1 MTWPFIVDFPIKNGS
16 VHSYVAVDQRTYGT
30 KVSNLSV
37 HPRVGSI
44 QDLNQPGVVH
54 LLMADSF
61 GESQMVGIY
70 VYDKSWNILYIYVY
84 IYIIS

>member
-1 MTWPFIVDFPIKNGS
+1 MVDLSIAMWLLTRG
-16 VHSYVAVDQRTYGT
+16 YGT

-37 HPRVGSI
+37 HPKVGSI

-54 LLMADSF
+54 LLMAGSF

-70 VYDKSWNILYIYVY
+70 VYDKSWNIYIYYIYMY
-84 IYIIS
+84 IYISYLIAI